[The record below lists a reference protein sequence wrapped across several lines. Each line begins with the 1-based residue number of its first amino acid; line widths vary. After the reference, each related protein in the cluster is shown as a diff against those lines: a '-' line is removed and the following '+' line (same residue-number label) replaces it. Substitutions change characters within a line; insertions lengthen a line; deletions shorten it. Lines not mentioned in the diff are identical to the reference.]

1 MKTLNLR
8 QIQGFILRMY
18 HMPMVRHFLLE
29 GEHAGSGTRA
39 SRAARQR

>member
-1 MKTLNLR
+1 MSTLNLR

-18 HMPMVRHFLLE
+18 QHAHGATLSAE
-29 GEHAGSGTRA
+29 GEHARSGTRA